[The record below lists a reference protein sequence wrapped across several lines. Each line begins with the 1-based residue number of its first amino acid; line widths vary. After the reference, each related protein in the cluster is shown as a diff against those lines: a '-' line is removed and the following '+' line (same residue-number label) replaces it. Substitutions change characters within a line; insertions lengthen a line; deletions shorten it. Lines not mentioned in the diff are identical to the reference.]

1 MSTYY
6 IAGIPYSDELY
17 HHGIKG
23 QKWGVRRYQNED
35 GSYTPAGKKRYS
47 DGASGNASSKSG
59 GIDKEKLKKAAKIAA
74 VAAGTGLAAYGA
86 YRFANSDAGRNLV
99 SGAASRIRSSAEGA
113 KARKDLIKDSSFKNV
128 RKMDNAELLEKIG
141 RLENEQ
147 KYIDLVIKS
156 LTNSSDP
163 AKKAMI
169 DAGKKVAP
177 TILSGVGLYT
187 VKAVLERK
195 VNPKEAAGYIAPK
208 PKNK

>member
-47 DGASGNASSKSG
+47 DGSSGSSSKSG

-86 YRFANSDAGRNLV
+86 YRFANSDAGRNIV

-147 KYIDLVIKS
+147 KYIDLVNKS

-177 TILSGVGLYT
+177 TILSGAGLYT